1 MSKKLKSCKI
11 YVESFSGSKVQCMK
25 DHTNWSMREKPGH
38 TIFHVGTYDFNSD
51 RPSDL
56 IVKSIV
62 DLAITL
68 KSNSQN
74 VGISNIKMRNYSF
87 NEKAMEVNGYLKQLC
102 IEKNIFW

>member
-1 MSKKLKSCKI
+1 MSKKLKICKI
-11 YVESFSGSKVQCMK
+11 YVKSFSGSKVQCVKYHM
-25 DHTNWSMREKPGH
+25 NWSMREKPGH
-38 TIFHVGTYDFNSD
+38 TILHVGTYDFNSD
-51 RPSDL
+51 RPFDL
-56 IVKSIV
+56 KAKSIV

-68 KSNSQN
+68 KSNLQN